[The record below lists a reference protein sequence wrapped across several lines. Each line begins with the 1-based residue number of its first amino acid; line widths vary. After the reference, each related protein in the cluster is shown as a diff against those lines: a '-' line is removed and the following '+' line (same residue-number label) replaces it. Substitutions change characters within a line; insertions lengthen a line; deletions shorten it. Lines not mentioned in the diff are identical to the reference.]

1 MANKLLLIKK
11 LQEFLEEDCAF
22 QDITSE
28 IISEGEEV
36 KARITAKSSGYI
48 SGLREI
54 KLLFELLNIKIS
66 VFREDGDKISKNDPI
81 CELYGNARDILAC
94 ERVSLN
100 ILTRMSAI
108 TTSTKDFLN
117 VVKNLKKKTI
127 IACTRK
133 TTPGFRIFEKRAVK
147 LGGGDTHRFGLDDM
161 VLIKDT
167 HRKYFAG
174 DIKKI
179 LSKSKQLASF
189 SKKIEIEVENVEDAI
204 IAAENGADIIMLDN
218 MIPSKIEEAINK
230 LVANNLRKNI
240 MLEASGGINRE
251 NIEEYIKSGVDIISL
266 GVLTQ
271 FPHKQI
277 DLSLEF
283 D

>member
-1 MANKLLLIKK
+1 
-11 LQEFLEEDCAF
+11 
-22 QDITSE
+22 
-28 IISEGEEV
+28 
-36 KARITAKSSGYI
+36 
-48 SGLREI
+48 
-54 KLLFELLNIKIS
+54 LNIEIS
-66 VFREDGDKISKNDPI
+66 LLKNDGDKISKNDI
-81 CELYGNARDILAC
+81 IFELSGNARDILAS

-117 VVKNLKKKTI
+117 AVKKLKKKTI

-167 HRKYFAG
+167 HRKYYAG

-179 LSKSKQLASF
+179 LKKSQQLASF

-204 IAAENGADIIMLDN
+204 IAAKNGADIIMLDN
-218 MIPSKIEEAINK
+218 MNPSEIEEAIKK
-230 LVANNLRKNI
+230 LETNNLRKKI
-240 MLEASGGINRE
+240 MLEASGGINRD